1 MAGSIEKRGKNS
13 YRLVCLAGYDLQGRP
28 IKKTKTIHGTKK
40 DAEIELAKFVA
51 DVQNGLVIEGKS
63 LKFSE
68 FTEIWKRDYGSKEL
82 APSTYTRYLGMLNSR
97 IIPYFS
103 HFHVDK
109 IKPTDIMQFYDL
121 LSKDT
126 QIVRR
131 KNNNGKKTGKPLSSK
146 IRTHLGCFLTNP
158 VTLPSLLPL

>member
-28 IKKTKTIHGTKK
+28 IKKNKTIHGTKK

-68 FTEIWKRDYGSKEL
+68 FAEIWKRDYGSKEL
-82 APSTYTRYLGMLNSR
+82 APSTYKRYCRMLETRLL
-97 IIPYFS
+97 PYFG
-103 HFHVDK
+103 HFYINK
-109 IKPTDIMQFYDL
+109 IKPTDIMKFYDL
-121 LSKDT
+121 LEKDT
-126 QIVRR
+126 QLVR
-131 KNNNGKKTGKPLSSK
+131 
-146 IRTHLGCFLTNP
+146 
-158 VTLPSLLPL
+158 